1 MTGNISKRRGS
12 KSWETRGYDMKRLV
26 WAAAAVLLVT
36 TIGVALAEESTIG
49 TYIRDLKSEDADVR
63 AKAAYELGCG

>member
-1 MTGNISKRRGS
+1 
-12 KSWETRGYDMKRLV
+12 MKRLV